1 MMPAAMTGSSGV
13 ELCVDRQDPG
23 IGLDLAA
30 RYSGSTILRQVD
42 GCSPAEVARIVET
55 WAVV

>member
-1 MMPAAMTGSSGV
+1 MTGSSGV